1 MSTPAGERS
10 DRSRWRPQ
18 ESLLSQR
25 QPAVGTSAP
34 AMDDCLAADQQRLR
48 QLARDLR
55 HAFGDKR
62 AALATERESLLAA
75 SRAAVAARRARLPQP
90 QFADDLPVNGRRDEI
105 AALIAAN
112 QVLIVCGETGSG
124 KTTQLPKI
132 CLALGRGARGLIGHT
147 QPRRIAARATAARI
161 AQELASEP
169 GALVGYKIRFTDR
182 TSPGAFVKLMT
193 DGILL
198 AETQG
203 DPLLAKY
210 DTLIID
216 EAHERSLNID
226 FLLGYLRQLLPK
238 RPDLKVIITSATI
251 DAERFARHFALGGK
265 PAPVIEVSGRLFPV
279 DIRYR
284 PLDAAPGNAAARAV
298 AALAAE
304 WEAGQGGEAGART
317 AAGGDAPTVVPA
329 APAVSPRPFAH
340 DAGERAERARASGT
354 PPERDLYD
362 AIVDAC
368 DELLRGGPGDV
379 LVFLPGE
386 REIRDAAEALR
397 KHAFTGAAA
406 HAEILPLFA
415 RLSAEEQSR
424 IFRPHGGLRIV
435 LATNVAETSL
445 TVPGI
450 RYVVDTGLA
459 RVKRYSYRNKVE
471 QLRVEK
477 IAQAAANQRAGRCG
491 RVAAGVCI
499 RLYDEADFAA
509 RPAFADP
516 EILRSSLAGV
526 ILRMKALRLGDIEDF
541 PFIDAPPTKA
551 ISDGYQLL
559 VELAA
564 VTEERALTDV
574 GRTLAALPLDP
585 RIARM
590 IVAARSEGC
599 LDEMLVIAAALSV
612 QDPRDRPQ
620 ERAAAAD
627 AAHRRFA
634 DEKSEFLSW
643 LKLWQ
648 WYAGEIAHKKSQR
661 KLAHACQE
669 NFLSPQR
676 MREWHDV
683 HGQLHVVAAE
693 HGWLHGETVAGAVAK
708 SGEGNATKGQAADGK
723 TQPARAEIRAE
734 SRPTGAGAQKTTP
747 AAADGK
753 GRGKAGSVAAPG
765 QPAGSANGAP
775 ATAPLAPGAEAAR
788 YAAIHRALLAGL
800 LGNIGFR
807 AEDAPHYLGARGI
820 RFFVHPSSPLQKKA
834 GKWIAAAEIAETSRL
849 YARCVARIDPDWL
862 EQVGSHLIRRSHSD
876 PHWEKK
882 AMQAVAFE
890 RTTLYGLVV
899 TPRRRVALAPLD
911 AASAREL
918 FIRQGLVG
926 GEVSE
931 DYARRWAFFRH
942 NQALIEEIEA
952 LEHKSRR
959 PDVLVDEE
967 LIFAFYDRVIPAEV
981 CDGAG
986 FERWR
991 RDAER
996 ATPRLLFLE
1005 RDDLMRHEAAGV
1017 TSDAFPPRFAFGSG
1031 AAAWSLPL
1039 SYHFEPGSARD
1050 GVTLSLPLAQLNR
1063 IPAARCE
1070 WLVPGLLK
1078 EKVLQLVKTLPQRIR
1093 AKLMP
1098 LVEFA
1103 ESFVD
1108 EVAPSDEPLVSAL
1121 IAYIRDTRGIHARG
1135 WALTPDAFRP
1145 DALPAHLFMNFR
1157 LLESLDESEA
1167 AFKSSGGPREGRL
1180 LATSRHLAE
1189 LRADWGREARAEF
1202 AAAAAASVAAGF
1214 GGERAAAGV
1223 APATSGG
1230 GAEAGKVA
1238 ASTAAADAAGEDR
1251 SPALATTG
1259 ITRWSFGELP
1269 ELMEISTG
1277 GQTAIGYP
1285 ALVDEGD
1292 SVALRVFDSPDEAR
1306 RIHRQG
1312 LLRLF
1317 MLQFR
1322 EQLKYLEKNLPN
1334 LTQMGMLYLS
1344 LGSLDDLRRQL
1355 IETTFARACLAEPW
1369 PADAES
1375 FATRCA
1381 EAKQRLGLLAQEIS
1395 RLAERI
1401 LQDWQTLQKKLPGFR
1416 AHAAAV
1422 ADIER
1427 QIGRLV
1433 GKRFVV
1439 DTPFE
1444 RLQHF
1449 PRYLQAAA
1457 LRLDKLRKNGDDGA
1471 ARDARAQ
1478 ADLAALWLQY
1488 ERRAQT
1494 LARQG
1499 VADPQLEQ
1507 FRWLLEELRVQLF
1520 AQELRTPAPVSV
1532 KRLQKMWEG
1541 L

>member
-1 MSTPAGERS
+1 LSEPKAAAAAGAAE
-10 DRSRWRPQ
+10 
-18 ESLLSQR
+18 
-25 QPAVGTSAP
+25 
-34 AMDDCLAADQQRLR
+34 DCLAADQQRLR

-62 AALATERESLLAA
+62 AALAAERETLLAA

-132 CLALGRGARGLIGHT
+132 CLALGRGTRGLIGHT

-238 RPDLKVIITSATI
+238 RRDLKVIITSATI
-251 DAERFARHFALGGK
+251 DAERFARHFAIGGK

-284 PLDAAPGNAAARAV
+284 PLDAVPGNAAARAV

-304 WEAGQGGEAGART
+304 RQAALATEAGART
-317 AAGGDAPTVVPA
+317 AAGDDAETA
-329 APAVSPRPFAH
+329 APVASPRPFASQ
-340 DAGERAERARASGT
+340 AGERAERARASGA

-491 RVAAGVCI
+491 RVSAGVCI

-661 KLAHACQE
+661 KLVQACQE

-683 HGQLHVVAAE
+683 HAQLHAVAAE
-693 HGWLHGETVAGAVAK
+693 HGWLHGEAAAGVAAK
-708 SGEGNATKGQAADGK
+708 SGEGKTGDGKAPPGQAISDKRAGK
-723 TQPARAEIRAE
+723 PAGRAEIRSEA
-734 SRPTGAGAQKTTP
+734 RPAGAVAQKTAP
-747 AAADGK
+747 AEARGAAH
-753 GRGKAGSVAAPG
+753 GKAAGGGSVS
-765 QPAGSANGAP
+765 QTNSLSPASSGNGAP
-775 ATAPLAPGAEAAR
+775 AATPLAPGAEAAR

-807 AEDAPHYLGARGI
+807 AEDAAHYLGARGI
-820 RFFVHPSSPLQKKA
+820 RFFVHPSSSLQKKA

-862 EQVGSHLIRRSHSD
+862 EQVGAHLIRRSHAD

-911 AASAREL
+911 AAGAREL

-967 LIFAFYDRVIPAEV
+967 LIFAFYDRVVPAEV

-1098 LVEFA
+1098 LAEFA

-1108 EVAPSDEPLVSAL
+1108 EVSPSDEPLVGAL

-1167 AFKSSGGPREGRL
+1167 AFKSNGGPREGRL

-1189 LRADWGREARAEF
+1189 LRTDWGREARAEF

-1214 GGERAAAGV
+1214 GGERAVTAGV
-1223 APATSGG
+1223 APAASGG
-1230 GAEAGKVA
+1230 AAEAGKA
-1238 ASTAAADAAGEDR
+1238 ASPADTAGAAGEDR

-1285 ALVDEGD
+1285 ALADEGD

-1306 RIHRQG
+1306 RINRQG

-1344 LGSLDDLRRQL
+1344 LGSLDELRRQL

-1427 QIGRLV
+1427 QVGRLV
-1433 GKRFVV
+1433 GKRFIV

-1449 PRYLQAAA
+1449 PRYLQAAV

-1541 L
+1541 I